1 MYFHSRCYVDGSVWS
16 ALRGVEGAAV
26 AAVDV
31 DFLCPR
37 LTPPQHDVFKRNEM
51 PFSLD
56 HHTAKSG
63 PHVLQGNAS
72 RVSTHLQVYIDYV
85 LYIAIVGFCKVSIS
99 SST

>member
-56 HHTAKSG
+56 HHNGEKWTSRAPG
-63 PHVLQGNAS
+63 QCQS
-72 RVSTHLQVYIDYV
+72 RVHPSTGIY
-85 LYIAIVGFCKVSIS
+85 
-99 SST
+99 